1 MKIELFGLAHVEYV
15 EIDKAC
21 LTKNCPCM
29 YRESLHMKYTR
40 VVMLRHVK
48 TSYFKHTVVFM

>member
-15 EIDKAC
+15 EIGKAC
-21 LTKNCPCM
+21 LTKNCLCM
-29 YRESLHMKYTR
+29 YRQSLHMKYTGA
-40 VVMLRHVK
+40 VMLCHVK